1 MRTEKPCVA
10 SENLRRSWMNLNKS
24 IKEKR
29 RRGGVEEGNS
39 KMEEALD
46 RASGSRIFFE
56 LLNVALLDLLHEG
69 FALEEIIMEVGG
81 ELARHG
87 EELIVNDFREGDRA
101 ARGDQVRAPLEHE
114 AVVPEDEES
123 QGDASGSEGGSARAE
138 RLRGAVQEN
147 REAKNEE

>member
-1 MRTEKPCVA
+1 
-10 SENLRRSWMNLNKS
+10 MNLNKS

-29 RRGGVEEGNS
+29 RRGGIEEGNS
-39 KMEEALD
+39 KWKSAD

-69 FALEEIIMEVGG
+69 FALEEIFMEVGG
-81 ELARHG
+81 ELARHDD
-87 EELIVNDFREGDRA
+87 ELIVNDFREGDRA
-101 ARGDQVRAPLEHE
+101 ARGDQMRAPLEHE

-123 QGDASGSEGGSARAE
+123 QGDAGGSEGGSARAE